1 MSEQISATEGA
12 LLRGAEAVSGTHLDI
27 TDATKRVQA
36 ELEQIQAIWQGDAA
50 RSYTEMMNS
59 WTAGAHRINQTL
71 VHLEEALRHTHN
83 DQNALEEQHQSTIGG
98 LGAMMGGQ

>member
-27 TDATKRVQA
+27 ADATRRVQA
-36 ELEQIQAIWQGDAA
+36 ELDQIQSIWRGDAA
-50 RSYTEMMNS
+50 KSYTEMMNT

-71 VHLEEALRHTHN
+71 VHLEGALRSTHR
-83 DQNALEEQHQSTIGG
+83 DQSALEEQHRSTIGG
-98 LGAMMGGQ
+98 LGAMMGGE

>member
-36 ELEQIQAIWQGDAA
+36 ELEQIQSIWQGDAA
-50 RSYTEMMNS
+50 KSYTDMMNN

-71 VHLEEALRHTHN
+71 VHLEEALRSTHS